1 MYHWMP
7 AAPVAPAVSAMVSPS
22 VSVWLVVLTSC
33 VSTGLESTVTVQT
46 EDCVFPAVFCTKQ

>member
-1 MYHWMP
+1 ML

-33 VSTGLESTVTVQT
+33 VSAGLESTVTVQT
-46 EDCVFPAVFCTKQ
+46 EDWVVPAAFCTKQ